1 MKTETLNH
9 FLIIFRKINLK
20 YMNFYYSKIILKS
33 YLNLMNKIIIRLV
46 PSYSS
51 MKCFMK
57 FIWYPK
63 LTDVINDIYHS
74 PFLIR
79 VIVYLYIHSYIHM
92 YIYIYTYLNIFIC
105 IFNASWNEFSSSN
118 CT

>member
-1 MKTETLNH
+1 MKTEKLNH
-9 FLIIFRKINLK
+9 FIIFRKINLK

-33 YLNLMNKIIIRLV
+33 NLMNKIIIRLV

-63 LTDVINDIYHS
+63 LTDVVNDIYHS
-74 PFLIR
+74 SFLIC
-79 VIVYLYIHSYIHM
+79 VSIYTLIHTYVYIHLYIS
-92 YIYIYTYLNIFIC
+92 
-105 IFNASWNEFSSSN
+105 
-118 CT
+118 